1 MCLTD
6 LIITGHEKMRGQRE
20 WRPRDIGRRVVYC
33 VFNTVLAVLD
43 TVLAVLDTM
52 LTQC

>member
-33 VFNTVLAVLD
+33 VFNTVLDTVLTVLSVLD
-43 TVLAVLDTM
+43 TK